1 MSSIACAKRS
11 QLNGSC
17 VSRRAAE
24 LVTAQLQ
31 RSTYAGGVSNTA
43 LLIIDMV
50 NAFDFDGADA
60 LLRQTR
66 RIVPKIVALK
76 RRANAAGAPVIY
88 CNDNFGDWRS
98 DFRAVVAEC
107 SADGRPGSAL
117 VRRIAPESGDYF
129 ILKPKHSAFYQ
140 TALESLLGALE
151 VRRLVIC
158 GIAGDG
164 CVHSTATDAHIRE
177 YEVEVLRDA
186 TASQTAE
193 RNRNALRHLETTR
206 YATLGSAARVRFRHA

>member
-1 MSSIACAKRS
+1 MARS
-11 QLNGSC
+11 
-17 VSRRAAE
+17 
-24 LVTAQLQ
+24 
-31 RSTYAGGVSNTA
+31 A

-50 NAFDFDGADA
+50 NAFDYEGADA
-60 LLRQTR
+60 LLRETR

-76 RRANAAGAPVIY
+76 RRAATAGAPVIY

-107 SADGRPGSAL
+107 SAAERPGHAV
-117 VRRIAPESGDYF
+117 VRRIAPDSEDYF

-140 TALESLLGALE
+140 TALESLLADLE
-151 VRRLVIC
+151 VRRLVLC

-164 CVHSTATDAHIRE
+164 CVHSTATDGHIRE
-177 YEVEVLRDA
+177 YEVVVVRDA

-193 RNRNALRHLETTR
+193 RSRNALRHLETTR
-206 YATLGSAARVRFRHA
+206 YATIGSAARVRLKPA